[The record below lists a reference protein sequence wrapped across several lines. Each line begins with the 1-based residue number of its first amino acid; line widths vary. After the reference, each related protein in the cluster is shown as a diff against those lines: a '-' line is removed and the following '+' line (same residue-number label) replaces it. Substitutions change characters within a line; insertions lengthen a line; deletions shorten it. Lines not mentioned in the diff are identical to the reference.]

1 MVTTVTNDTFKT
13 EVLDSEKTVLVDFWA
28 AWCGPCRMLSPVID
42 EIAQER
48 NDIKVCKVN
57 IDEASDLASK
67 YGVMSVPTLII
78 FNNGEII
85 NQLIG
90 AVPKDQ
96 IIGLIDNE

>member
-48 NDIKVCKVN
+48 NDMKVCKVN